1 MMFTMLKPWE
11 ERSGEENSSL
21 ALVGKAMGFFT
32 SIKEAMVFALNPP
45 AIAELGIAGGF
56 TFKLEDVGGNGAD
69 ALFNAR
75 NQLLAAAGQSPILAG
90 VRPEGQEDAPQLRV
104 MIDRIQ
110 ARALGLSIG
119 DVNGTLE
126 IAFGSAYANDF
137 KREGRILRVTLQAD
151 ASDRIERKS
160 TRLNSSH

>member
-1 MMFTMLKPWE
+1 MRISDWSSDVCSSDLEFYNQQDIVTSVFVVRGFSFFGQGQANGMMFTMLKPWE

-56 TFKLEDVGGNGAD
+56 TFKLEDVGGNGAE

-75 NQLLAAAGQSPILAG
+75 NQLLAAASQSPILAG

-110 ARALGLSIG
+110 
-119 DVNGTLE
+119 
-126 IAFGSAYANDF
+126 
-137 KREGRILRVTLQAD
+137 
-151 ASDRIERKS
+151 
-160 TRLNSSH
+160 

>member
-90 VRPEGQEDAPQLRV
+90 VRPAGQEDAPQLRV
-104 MIDRIQ
+104 MIARIQ
-110 ARALGLSIG
+110 ARALALSIG
-119 DVNGTLE
+119 HVHGTLA
-126 IAFGSAYANDF
+126 IPFGRPF
-137 KREGRILRVTLQAD
+137 PHTLQPEGVPLP
-151 ASDRIERKS
+151 RPPQPQ
-160 TRLNSSH
+160 

>member
-1 MMFTMLKPWE
+1 MATATTAIYTYCHTL
-11 ERSGEENSSL
+11 SL
-21 ALVGKAMGFFT
+21 HDALP
-32 SIKEAMVFALNPP
+32 IC
-45 AIAELGIAGGF
+45 
-56 TFKLEDVGGNGAD
+56 NGAE

-75 NQLLAAAGQSPILAG
+75 NQLLAAASQSPILAG

-119 DVNGTLE
+119 DVNGTLA

-137 KREGRILRVTLQAD
+137 NREGRILRVLLQAK
-151 ASDRIERKS
+151 ASHRMTPQDRKS
-160 TRLNSSH
+160 TRLNSSPYCASRMQSSH

>member
-1 MMFTMLKPWE
+1 MRISDW
-11 ERSGEENSSL
+11 SSDVCSSDL
-21 ALVGKAMGFFT
+21 
-32 SIKEAMVFALNPP
+32 

-110 ARALGLSIG
+110 ARALGLSIC
-119 DVNGTLE
+119 DE
-126 IAFGSAYANDF
+126 I
-137 KREGRILRVTLQAD
+137 GRAHV
-151 ASDRIERKS
+151 
-160 TRLNSSH
+160 